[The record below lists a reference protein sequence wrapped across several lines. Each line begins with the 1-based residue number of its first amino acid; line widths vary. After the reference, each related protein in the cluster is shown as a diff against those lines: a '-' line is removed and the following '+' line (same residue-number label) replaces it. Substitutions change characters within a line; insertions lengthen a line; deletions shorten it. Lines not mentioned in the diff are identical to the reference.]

1 MKRKTNLDN
10 INVTANG
17 LQFTF
22 DTELE
27 AQEFYVECQEKST
40 AAEIEH
46 NKVTLLI
53 TRSHWRI
60 TNYVR
65 ERLCSY
71 SSLP

>member
-53 TRSHWRI
+53 TRSH
-60 TNYVR
+60 
-65 ERLCSY
+65 
-71 SSLP
+71 